1 MRWMLGLAGMLL
13 CLMTASASGQSAYRL
28 QPGDTIA
35 IWVSEQEGLRRQVVI
50 GPDGWL
56 SFPLAGHLKGEGL
69 SLEELEAAL
78 SERLRVYFKNSVNLT
93 IMLQPNAQHLQ
104 TIYVVGDVMIPGA
117 YPYRAGMTVL
127 HTLSVAGG
135 RYRAVVSAT
144 DQDRV
149 VTVRRA
155 IEVAREQERMLG
167 ARIMRLEA
175 EIKGETSIIGQSG
188 GSDPLLMQEQMLM
201 DARRQALATQQDA
214 RRLAGQLG
222 GEGNA
227 ALREQVE
234 AVERRIGLAKQ
245 RYDTTAKLIE
255 KGGMEAS
262 RLIERESEVAELE
275 GRLSQLKTEMATADR
290 AIVAEEAHFKTQMEE
305 RKTQL
310 LVEMQ
315 EARRLLEET
324 RAGIVN
330 NEGILGIYGENA
342 GAGSQSV
349 TQELAYSIIRSIG
362 GKTSEFPAAETTQV
376 EAGDLVRVHYMSVG
390 EASQRVATKSDG
402 TLGTASAEPVDTSK
416 TQ

>member
-1 MRWMLGLAGMLL
+1 MLL

-35 IWVSEQEGLRRQVVI
+35 IWVSEQEGLRRQVVV

-78 SERLRVYFKNSVNLT
+78 SDRLRVYFKNSVNLT
-93 IMLQPNAQHLQ
+93 IMLQPNPQHLQ
-104 TIYVVGDVMIPGA
+104 TIYVVGDVMTPGS

-127 HTLSVAGG
+127 HTISVAGG

-175 EIKGETSIIGQSG
+175 EIRGETSIISQSG
-188 GSDPLLMQEQMLM
+188 SSDPLLMQEQMLM
-201 DARRQALATQQDA
+201 DARRQALATQEDA
-214 RRLAGQLG
+214 RQLAGRLG

-227 ALREQVE
+227 ALREQIE
-234 AVERRIGLAKQ
+234 AVERRISLAKQ
-245 RYDTTAKLIE
+245 RYDTTAKLIA

-275 GRLSQLKTEMATADR
+275 GRLSQLKAEMATADR
-290 AIVAEEAHFKTQMEE
+290 TIAAEEAHFKTRMEE
-305 RKTQL
+305 RQTQL
-310 LVEMQ
+310 LVEIQ
-315 EARRLLEET
+315 EARRLMEET

-330 NEGILGIYGENA
+330 NEGILGIYGES
-342 GAGSQSV
+342 AGSGSQGV
-349 TQELAYSIIRSIG
+349 TQELAYSIIRSVD
-362 GKTSEFPAAETTQV
+362 GKTTEFPAAETTLV

-390 EASQRVATKSDG
+390 EASQQVGAQSDG

>member
-1 MRWMLGLAGMLL
+1 MLL

-35 IWVSEQEGLRRQVVI
+35 IWVSEQEGLRRQVVV

-78 SERLRVYFKNSVNLT
+78 SDRLRVYFKNSVSLT
-93 IMLQPNAQHLQ
+93 IMLQPNPQHLQ
-104 TIYVVGDVMIPGA
+104 TIYVVGDVMTPGS

-127 HTLSVAGG
+127 HTISVAGG

-175 EIKGETSIIGQSG
+175 EIRGETSIISQSG
-188 GSDPLLMQEQMLM
+188 SSDPLLMQEQMLM
-201 DARRQALATQQDA
+201 DARRQALATQEDA
-214 RRLAGQLG
+214 RQLAGRLG

-227 ALREQVE
+227 ALREQIE
-234 AVERRIGLAKQ
+234 AVERRISLAKQ
-245 RYDTTAKLIE
+245 RYDTTAKLIA

-275 GRLSQLKTEMATADR
+275 GRLSQLKAEMATADR
-290 AIVAEEAHFKTQMEE
+290 TIAAEEALFKTRMEE
-305 RKTQL
+305 RQTQL
-310 LVEMQ
+310 LVEIQ
-315 EARRLLEET
+315 EARRLMEET
-324 RAGIVN
+324 RAGIIN
-330 NEGILGIYGENA
+330 NEGILGIYGES
-342 GAGSQSV
+342 AGSGSQGV
-349 TQELAYSIIRSIG
+349 TQELAYSIIRSVD
-362 GKTSEFPAAETTQV
+362 GKTTEFPAAETTLV

-390 EASQRVATKSDG
+390 EASQQVGAQSDG

>member
-1 MRWMLGLAGMLL
+1 MLL

-35 IWVSEQEGLRRQVVI
+35 IWVSEQEGLRRQVVV

-69 SLEELEAAL
+69 SLEELEVAL
-78 SERLRVYFKNSVNLT
+78 SDRLRVYFKNSVNLT
-93 IMLQPNAQHLQ
+93 IMLQPNPQHLQ
-104 TIYVVGDVMIPGA
+104 TIYVVGDVMTPGS

-127 HTLSVAGG
+127 HTISVAGG

-175 EIKGETSIIGQSG
+175 EIRGETSIISQSG
-188 GSDPLLMQEQMLM
+188 SSDPLLMQEQMLM
-201 DARRQALATQQDA
+201 DARRQALATQEDA
-214 RRLAGQLG
+214 RQLAGRLG

-227 ALREQVE
+227 ALREQIE
-234 AVERRIGLAKQ
+234 AVERRISLAKQ
-245 RYDTTAKLIE
+245 RYDTTAKLIA

-275 GRLSQLKTEMATADR
+275 GRLSQLKAEMATADR
-290 AIVAEEAHFKTQMEE
+290 TIAAEEALFKTRMEE
-305 RKTQL
+305 RQTQL
-310 LVEMQ
+310 LVEIQ
-315 EARRLLEET
+315 EARRLMEET
-324 RAGIVN
+324 RAGIIN
-330 NEGILGIYGENA
+330 NEGILGIYGES
-342 GAGSQSV
+342 AGSGSGSQGV
-349 TQELAYSIIRSIG
+349 TQELAYSIIRSID
-362 GKTSEFPAAETTQV
+362 GKTTEFPAAETTLV

-390 EASQRVATKSDG
+390 EASQQVGAQSDG

>member
-1 MRWMLGLAGMLL
+1 MLL

-35 IWVSEQEGLRRQVVI
+35 IWVSEQEGLRRQVVV

-78 SERLRVYFKNSVNLT
+78 SNRLRVYFKNSVNLT
-93 IMLQPNAQHLQ
+93 IMLQPNPQHLQ
-104 TIYVVGDVMIPGA
+104 TIYVVGDVMTPGS

-127 HTLSVAGG
+127 HTISVAGG

-175 EIKGETSIIGQSG
+175 EIRGETSIISQSG
-188 GSDPLLMQEQMLM
+188 SSDPLLMQEQMLM
-201 DARRQALATQQDA
+201 DARRQALATQEDA
-214 RRLAGQLG
+214 RQLAGRLG

-227 ALREQVE
+227 ALREQIE
-234 AVERRIGLAKQ
+234 AVERRISLAKQ
-245 RYDTTAKLIE
+245 RYDTTAKLIA

-275 GRLSQLKTEMATADR
+275 GRLSQLKAEMATADR
-290 AIVAEEAHFKTQMEE
+290 TIAAEEALFKTRMEE
-305 RKTQL
+305 RQTQL
-310 LVEMQ
+310 LVEIQ
-315 EARRLLEET
+315 EARRLMEET
-324 RAGIVN
+324 RAGIIN
-330 NEGILGIYGENA
+330 NEGILGIYGES
-342 GAGSQSV
+342 AGSGSQGV
-349 TQELAYSIIRSIG
+349 TQELAYSIIRSVD
-362 GKTSEFPAAETTQV
+362 GKTTEFPAAETTLV

-390 EASQRVATKSDG
+390 EASQQVGAQSDG